1 MAKPKLPAFATCT
14 YCGDPAYGWDH
25 VIPVSRSRHIRNA
38 SRFGPDDWRVP
49 ACMDCNSSLCDRPF
63 FDVPSRAG
71 YVLSR
76 VKVRFAKLLKTPD
89 WDDEELMEM
98 GSNLRAS
105 ILDTQREKARVELR
119 IAHLRVVAAKDQDYL
134 RPTDFKE
141 PV

>member
-1 MAKPKLPAFATCT
+1 
-14 YCGDPAYGWDH
+14 
-25 VIPVSRSRHIRNA
+25 
-38 SRFGPDDWRVP
+38 
-49 ACMDCNSSLCDRPF
+49 MDCNSSLCDRPF
-63 FDVPSRAG
+63 FDVPSRAS

-76 VKVRFAKLLKTPD
+76 VKARFAKLLKTPD
-89 WDDEELMEM
+89 WDDKELMEM

-119 IAHLRVVAAKDQDYL
+119 IAHLRVVAAKEPDYL